1 MTGFHALHMIVGLGL
16 MTTLLVMAIAE
27 PLQAALVH
35 AGRDQ
40 RTVLALRRYCLDFPV
55 PAALSDRTHDMDT
68 NMGHTVV
75 PVGTYVWI
83 WLALMTGTF
92 STYLVAEYV
101 DIGPWNIVVALLIAG
116 TKMTLVIYF
125 FMHVKFDDPLT
136 RLFVGAGFF
145 WLLILLFMTLVDY
158 VSRDWVTF
166 RATGTIIEKAFR
178 CESWR

>member
-1 MTGFHALHMIVGLGL
+1 
-16 MTTLLVMAIAE
+16 
-27 PLQAALVH
+27 
-35 AGRDQ
+35 
-40 RTVLALRRYCLDFPV
+40 
-55 PAALSDRTHDMDT
+55 MDT
-68 NMGHTVV
+68 NGGHTVV
-75 PVGTYVWI
+75 PVGTYVGI
-83 WLALMTGTF
+83 WLALVAGTIL
-92 STYLVAEYV
+92 TYLVAEYV

-166 RATGTIIEKAFR
+166 
-178 CESWR
+178 SSYWHQ